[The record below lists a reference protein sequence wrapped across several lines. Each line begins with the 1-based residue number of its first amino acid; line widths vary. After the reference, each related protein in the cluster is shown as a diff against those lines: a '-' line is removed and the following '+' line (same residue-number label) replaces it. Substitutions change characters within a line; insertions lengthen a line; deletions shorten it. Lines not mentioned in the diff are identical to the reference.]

1 MKKAYGNEQGN
12 DYSYNQGYN
21 HEIFNEDEIDL
32 MDLIFIMI
40 RRWKVIGLTMIPIII
55 LGVVFSA
62 TRPSIYKADTT
73 LMVSSGMSNIGLDNS
88 DISLNQKLVITY
100 SEVAKSRSI
109 LKRVISKY
117 DLETTSENLASAIS
131 ISPVS
136 DTEII
141 KLSYKNS
148 DPQLAAAVTNE
159 FAKEFMNKVV
169 EVMNIRN
176 VKVVEPAEVPTHPLP
191 KKRLII
197 LVAFV
202 ILGGM
207 VGLALAFIVESVHKK
222 LRKPTDIEKIL
233 GAPMIGMIPVL
244 KDEKEKKKEKKK
256 AKEKDEDEK
265 MDGEN

>member
-12 DYSYNQGYN
+12 DYSYNQGYS
-21 HEIFNEDEIDL
+21 HENFNEDEIDL
-32 MDLIFIMI
+32 MDLIFIII
-40 RRWKVIGLTMIPIII
+40 RRWKLIVLTMIPIII
-55 LGVVFSA
+55 LGVIFSA

-109 LKRVISKY
+109 LKRVINKY
-117 DLETTSENLASAIS
+117 DLDTTSENLARAIS

-176 VKVVEPAEVPTHPLP
+176 VKVVEPAEIPNHPLP
-191 KKRLII
+191 KKRVII
-197 LVAFV
+197 LAAFV

-207 VGLALAFIVESVHKK
+207 VGLGLAFIIESVHKK

-233 GAPMIGMIPVL
+233 GVPMIGMIPL
-244 KDEKEKKKEKKK
+244 FKDEEDK
-256 AKEKDEDEK
+256 EDEEE
-265 MDGEN
+265 MDGEK

>member
-1 MKKAYGNEQGN
+1 MEKCYVNEQGDN
-12 DYSYNQGYN
+12 YVHNQGYN

-40 RRWKVIGLTMIPIII
+40 RRWKLIGLTMIPIII
-55 LGVVFSA
+55 LGVVFSV

-73 LMVSSGMSNIGLDNS
+73 LMVSSGMSSIGLDNS

-109 LKRVISKY
+109 LKKIISKY
-117 DLETTSENLASAIS
+117 DLDTTLDNLASSIS

-141 KLSYKNS
+141 KLSYKNT

-191 KKRLII
+191 KKRVII
-197 LVAFV
+197 LAAFV

-207 VGLALAFIVESVHKK
+207 IGLALAFIVESVHKK

-244 KDEKEKKKEKKK
+244 KDKKEKDNNE
-256 AKEKDEDEK
+256 AEDEK
-265 MDGEN
+265 MDGEK